1 MIAHWQTREEL
12 EHQVIALAK
21 QGVAARAISRS
32 LGVSRNTV
40 RAVLVAHD
48 TGRETE
54 QIAIPARPSR
64 APRPT
69 KLDAWKPRVAELI
82 ARFADITAQR
92 VFEIL
97 KDEGFAGGYTRVKK
111 HMRAVRPPPRPTPSA
126 TTPDYAPGEMSE
138 SDWSPYEVRF
148 TQGQKAIVQ
157 ALSYVLVG
165 SKRKYFGLYES
176 NDLHA
181 LMDGHER
188 AFTRLDGCA
197 LRCKYDSQKPVVLR
211 WESNQPIYNP
221 RFLAFSSHYEFR
233 PLAVRRGHPNDKP
246 RVERSFWEVERSFL
260 NGREFRDL
268 ADMRAQ
274 LADWLDRIVDHRRFH
289 KRTALERY
297 AEEKEHL
304 VRLPRHVYDTA
315 RVVYRVCGIDG
326 FVDWRGNRYAVP
338 YDHVTDILPVRI
350 TQHELFVYAADLRC
364 IARHELAPRG
374 AGAKLDPAG
383 LHPRPQRKSPIDLD
397 QIRVAFD
404 NMGESAAEFFAL
416 MSRGPA
422 RGWGAQARQILLLRE
437 RYPTEE
443 IELALGH
450 AASFGALE
458 HAAVERILAARSLPR
473 TLDEYVA
480 EDTVERIEQTLGH
493 ARTPPRDLTEYDR
506 LPITSAS
513 RRRTKETIE
522 WPGEAV
528 TADRDETS
536 AAETALALEAAPV
549 AQAVTAEA
557 VMTTGSSS
565 TACDDISNFS
575 G

>member
-1 MIAHWQTREEL
+1 MTAHWQTREEL
-12 EHQVIALAK
+12 EHQVITLAK
-21 QGVAARAISRS
+21 QGVTARAIARA
-32 LGVSRNTV
+32 LGISRNTV
-40 RAVLVAHD
+40 RALRAAHE
-48 TGRETE
+48 TGRETTH
-54 QIAIPARPSR
+54 IAIPSRPSR
-64 APRPT
+64 APRAS
-69 KLDAWKPRVAELI
+69 KIDAWKPRIVELI

-97 KDEGFAGGYTRVKK
+97 KDEGFSGGYTRVKK
-111 HMRAVRPPPRPTPSA
+111 HMRAVRPPPRPTPSV
-126 TTPDYAPGEMSE
+126 TTPDYALGEMSE
-138 SDWSPYEVRF
+138 NDWSPYEVHF
-148 TQGQKAIVQ
+148 THAAKAVVQ
-157 ALSYVLVG
+157 AISYVLVG

-188 AFTRLDGCA
+188 AFTRFDGCA
-197 LRCKYDSQKPVVLR
+197 RICKYDSQKPVVLR

-268 ADMRAQ
+268 TDMRAQ
-274 LADWLDRIVDHRRFH
+274 LADWLDRIVDHRPFH

-304 VRLPRHVYDTA
+304 VKLPRHAYDTA
-315 RVVYRVCGIDG
+315 RVIYRVCGIDG

-338 YDHVTDILPVRI
+338 YDHVTDLLPVRI
-350 TQHELFVYAADLRC
+350 TQCELIVYAADLRC

-383 LHPRPQRKSPIDLD
+383 LHPRPQRKSAIDLD
-397 QIRVAFD
+397 QIRIAFD
-404 NMGESAAEFFAL
+404 NMGERAAEFFAL
-416 MSRGPA
+416 MSCAPPRV
-422 RGWGAQARQILLLRE
+422 WGAQARQILLLRE
-437 RYPTEE
+437 RYSTEE

-458 HAAVERILAARSLPR
+458 YAAIERILAVRALPR

-480 EDTVERIEQTLGH
+480 EETALRIEQTLGH
-493 ARTPPRDLTEYDR
+493 ARTAPRDLTEYDR

-513 RRRTKETIE
+513 QGRTEETIQ
-522 WPGEAV
+522 WPSEVLPVGNSEV
-528 TADRDETS
+528 TMVE
-536 AAETALALEAAPV
+536 
-549 AQAVTAEA
+549 AEA
-557 VMTTGSSS
+557 TTTSSS
-565 TACDDISNFS
+565 SDCDDTSTS
-575 G
+575 SD

>member
-21 QGVAARAISRS
+21 QGVTARAIARA

-40 RAVLVAHD
+40 RALREAHE
-48 TGRETE
+48 TGRETAH
-54 QIAIPARPSR
+54 IAIPTRPSR
-64 APRPT
+64 APRAS

-97 KDEGFAGGYTRVKK
+97 KDEGFSGGYTRVKK
-111 HMRAVRPPPRPTPSA
+111 HMRAVRPPPRPTPSV
-126 TTPDYAPGEMSE
+126 TTPDYALGEMSE
-138 SDWSPYEVRF
+138 NDWSPYEARF
-148 TQGQKAIVQ
+148 THAEKAIVQ
-157 ALSYVLVG
+157 AISYVLVG

-188 AFTRLDGCA
+188 AFTRFDGCA
-197 LRCKYDSQKPVVLR
+197 LMCKYDSQKPVVLR
-211 WESNQPIYNP
+211 WEGNQPIYNP

-268 ADMRAQ
+268 TDMRAQ
-274 LADWLDRIVDHRRFH
+274 LADWLDRIVDHRPLH

-297 AEEKEHL
+297 AEEREHL
-304 VRLPRHVYDTA
+304 VRLPRHPYDTA

-338 YDHVTDILPVRI
+338 YDHVTDLLPVRI
-350 TQHELFVYAADLRC
+350 TQRELFVYAADLRC

-383 LHPRPQRKSPIDLD
+383 LHPRPQRKSAIDLD

-404 NMGESAAEFFAL
+404 NMGERAAEFFAL
-416 MSRGPA
+416 MSLAPPRV
-422 RGWGAQARQILLLRE
+422 WGAQARQILLLRE
-437 RYPTEE
+437 RYSTEE
-443 IELALGH
+443 VELALGH

-458 HAAVERILAARSLPR
+458 YAAIERILAVRALPR

-480 EDTVERIEQTLGH
+480 EETVERIEQTLGR
-493 ARTPPRDLTEYDR
+493 ARTAPRDLTEYDR

-513 RRRTKETIE
+513 RGRTE
-522 WPGEAV
+522 
-528 TADRDETS
+528 ETS
-536 AAETALALEAAPV
+536 KWPSEVV
-549 AQAVTAEA
+549 AVGNSQVAMTEVEAEA
-557 VMTTGSSS
+557 EVTTTSSS
-565 TACDDISNFS
+565 SACDDTSTSS